1 MSTCPKC
8 GRKLHLYNLSAY
20 CPDCG
25 TNLIMYGFEEDFYRE
40 AKMAELSQSVWSVRV
55 SNLKASLIGSKW
67 TVLRLVAAVL
77 TLAAFLAPAANVAL
91 KLPFFE
97 KSLPVSGLG
106 LYTGFSDG
114 TLSYLLTMTGNS
126 LDSAGFSAFRAL
138 LFAYGFCVAAAVAVL
153 LTSVLCFVSRKNMQK
168 VTACAAAVGAVG
180 CLVAFIVALVFAGAC
195 KKDLFLDGSVS
206 FGLFVNLAAFLFEGY
221 VCLHLWRHGIPVVY
235 KEGMVERAAIYRK
248 VKKGEVDVNDLP
260 QPVVET
266 AETRK
271 IAEEIAKAEQG
282 MLEAAYASGVKA
294 NELSFGAAAEDAPAE
309 EAPAEEAPAE
319 ETPAEE
325 TPAEVSPATETPAE
339 EPPAEETP
347 AEETPA
353 EKSGE
358 EGQDGER

>member
-40 AKMAELSQSVWSVRV
+40 AKMAELSQSVWSVRI
-55 SNLKASLIGSKW
+55 SNLKASFIGSKW

-91 KLPFFE
+91 KLPFVDTVFE

-114 TLSYLLTMTGNS
+114 TLSYLLTMVGNS

-138 LFAYGFCVAAAVAVL
+138 LFAYGFCVVAAVAVL
-153 LTSVLCFVSRKNMQK
+153 LTSILCFVSHKHMQK
-168 VTACAAAVGAVG
+168 VTACAAAAGAVG

-206 FGLFVNLAAFLFEGY
+206 FGLFVNLAAFLFAGY
-221 VCLHLWRHGIPVVY
+221 VSLHLWKHGIPATY

-248 VKKGEVDVNDLP
+248 VKKGEVDINDLP

-282 MLEAAYASGVKA
+282 MLEAAYASGVQA
-294 NELSFGAAAEDAPAE
+294 NEMSFGAVVTEEAPAE
-309 EAPAEEAPAE
+309 DTPAEEPSAEEPPAAEPPAETPAEEAPAE
-319 ETPAEE
+319 ETPED
-325 TPAEVSPATETPAE
+325 
-339 EPPAEETP
+339 
-347 AEETPA
+347 
-353 EKSGE
+353 SGE